1 MGQAGGVI
9 RTLEGHDRK
18 LCIETAAVGQARV
31 MGLREGGPLL
41 VQPPRLLHDGGR
53 LAEQDR
59 IARQAEDKIRQAPMS
74 DHLNDLWGREM
85 TVSANEDMGPWPVAP
100 QIGQESDQDHGVFRA
115 GRMRPRTEAGGPQ
128 RVRGP
133 LENEQRK
140 IAIVLVVMV
149 IERKFLLAMR
159 RVIGVIEVKH
169 NSGWGLWI
177 ARDEV
182 IDQRLR
188 EPVEVL
194 AVDAVF
200 KPRKGR
206 RTRQVLL
213 WSQWK
218 ALHT

>member
-1 MGQAGGVI
+1 
-9 RTLEGHDRK
+9 K
-18 LCIETAAVGQARV
+18 AVGRAANISYAWTADGHMV
-31 MGLREGGPLL
+31 GMGMAEASPI
-41 VQPPRLLHDGGR
+41 VEQPPRRLHDGGN
-53 LAEQDR
+53 LAEEDR

-100 QIGQESDQDHGVFRA
+100 QIGQESDQDHCVFRA
-115 GRMRPRTEAGGPQ
+115 GRTRPRTEAGGHQ

-133 LENEQRK
+133 LENEQRE

-169 NSGWGLWI
+169 NSGWGLWVD
-177 ARDEV
+177 RDEM

-188 EPVEVL
+188 APVEVL
-194 AVDAVF
+194 AVDAVC

-213 WSQWK
+213 WS
-218 ALHT
+218 